1 VPVTSPVPQE
11 LNEFSRFEVG
21 LLIDDREVLHIHFA
35 VDDRLGFTQR
45 YAMPTN
51 VAVAYIRPGNDF
63 AVHLAVNAG
72 AAENAEAAAV
82 TFRFVD

>member
-1 VPVTSPVPQE
+1 
-11 LNEFSRFEVG
+11 
-21 LLIDDREVLHIHFA
+21 
-35 VDDRLGFTQR
+35 
-45 YAMPTN
+45 MPTN